1 MTKVTFY
8 SKVGIS
14 VEEHD
19 AFVTQHEQV
28 NLLQSSNWAKVK
40 DQWENERIGI
50 YKGNQQVASL
60 SLLIKPLPLGM
71 TIIYIPRG
79 PVMDYEDYDLVTFT
93 MNTLKDYGKLKKALF
108 IKCDPAIL
116 LKQYSLGQEGE
127 EKSTALTAIENLKK
141 AGAHWTGLTTAIA
154 DSIQPRFQ
162 ANVYPEKDHHLTFP
176 KHTRRL
182 MKDAMQRGVRT
193 YRATPSEIEQF
204 SAVVSLTEKR
214 KNISLRNK
222 AYFKKL
228 MAIYGDRAY
237 LHLAKVNISQQLTY
251 YQQQLAVVNEEI
263 ELTQPHQKK
272 RLKKLEEQKSSL
284 ERYIVDF
291 ETFETRSPEDVVIA
305 GILSISHG
313 NVMEMLYA
321 GMNEAFKKCY
331 PQYLLYPKVFQDAYQ
346 DGIIGANM
354 GGVEG
359 TLDDGLTRF
368 KSHFSPVIEE
378 FIGEFT
384 LPVSSLYGLANMLY
398 IFRKRLKHK
407 H

>member
-14 VEEHD
+14 AEEHD

-127 EKSTALTAIENLKK
+127 EKSTALTAI
-141 AGAHWTGLTTAIA
+141 A

-193 YRATPSEIEQF
+193 YRARPSEIEQF

-291 ETFETRSPEDVVIA
+291 ETFET
-305 GILSISHG
+305 
-313 NVMEMLYA
+313 
-321 GMNEAFKKCY
+321 
-331 PQYLLYPKVFQDAYQ
+331 
-346 DGIIGANM
+346 
-354 GGVEG
+354 
-359 TLDDGLTRF
+359 
-368 KSHFSPVIEE
+368 
-378 FIGEFT
+378 
-384 LPVSSLYGLANMLY
+384 SSLKML
-398 IFRKRLKHK
+398 L
-407 H
+407 